1 MRKPNFSKL
10 STEVLEKYL
19 KDIEAQ
25 IAKRAKADQKRVKAL
40 AKLQAMAKAEG
51 IDLSELAGA
60 KASPGR
66 RKKVAAK
73 KTGAKRGKVAPKYRN
88 PKNTKETW
96 TGRGR
101 KPKWVEAYLKSGGKI
116 EKIQIKK

>member
-10 STEVLEKYL
+10 STAVLEKYL
-19 KDIEAQ
+19 KDIESQ
-25 IAKRAKADQKRVKAL
+25 LSKRVKADQKREKAL

-51 IDLSELAGA
+51 IALSDLAGST
-60 KASPGR
+60 KSTGK

-73 KTGAKRGKVAPKYRN
+73 KVGAKRGKVAPKYRN
-88 PKNTKETW
+88 PKNAAETW

-101 KPKWVEAYLKSGGKI
+101 KPKWVEAHLKSGGKI
-116 EKIQIKK
+116 EKILIKK